1 MIIKNQQQ
9 QQPNYCIT
17 YGQLNLIKDTRTI
30 LIHLVSWMRQY
41 FQSIIMS
48 MPNLEAVRSRLYN
61 VPLEIYHTFL
71 PFFGSIAAERFLN
84 LLTIQITILGSL
96 AEAIKNGDQE
106 AVNTNT
112 VSLYENANEL
122 AEFLAQINPYWNQSQ
137 WQTLINQFL
146 RLSIDQMVAIA
157 SGNYDRDIEI
167 YDRLERHTY
176 IIADY
181 VSSGIIQYFL
191 PSEISTNV

>member
-1 MIIKNQQQ
+1 MIIKNQNQQ
-9 QQPNYCIT
+9 QQANYCIT

-48 MPNLEAVRSRLYN
+48 LTNLEAIRSRLYD

-71 PFFGSIAAERFLN
+71 PFFGSIVAERFLN
-84 LLTIQITILGSL
+84 LLTIQISILGIL

-112 VSLYENANEL
+112 VRLYEHANEL
-122 AEFLAQINPYWNQSQ
+122 AEFLSQINPYWNQTQ
-137 WQTLINQFL
+137 WQSLINQFL
-146 RLSIDQMVAIA
+146 RMSIDQMVAIA
-157 SGNYDRDIEI
+157 SGNYDRDVEI

-191 PSEISTNV
+191 PRES

>member
-1 MIIKNQQQ
+1 MIIKNQNQQ
-9 QQPNYCIT
+9 QQANYCIT

-48 MPNLEAVRSRLYN
+48 LTNLEAIRSRLYD

-71 PFFGSIAAERFLN
+71 PFFGSIVAERFLN
-84 LLTIQITILGSL
+84 LLTIQISILGIL

-112 VSLYENANEL
+112 VRLYGNANEL
-122 AEFLAQINPYWNQSQ
+122 AEFLSQINPYWNQTQ
-137 WQTLINQFL
+137 WQILINQFL
-146 RLSIDQMVAIA
+146 RMSIDQMVAIA
-157 SGNYDRDIEI
+157 SGNYDRDVEI

-191 PSEISTNV
+191 P